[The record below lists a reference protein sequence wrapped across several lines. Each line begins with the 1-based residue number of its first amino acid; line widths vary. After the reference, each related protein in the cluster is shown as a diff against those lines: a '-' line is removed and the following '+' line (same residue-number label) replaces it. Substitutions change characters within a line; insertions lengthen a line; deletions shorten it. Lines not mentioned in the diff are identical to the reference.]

1 MIVDEMG
8 FNHEF
13 HTCMTY
19 AGLLHDIGK
28 IGINTNIIIKPDR
41 LDSLEFEE
49 MKKHPLLGKE
59 ILEPIEFLGDIP
71 YYILFHHEKC
81 DGTGYPYGLTSQEIP
96 IGSKILSVADSF
108 DAMTT
113 DRSYRPKRSIKEALE
128 ELDRCTGTQFDK
140 EVVSAFKSALKKE
153 KYI

>member
-1 MIVDEMG
+1 
-8 FNHEF
+8 
-13 HTCMTY
+13 
-19 AGLLHDIGK
+19 
-28 IGINTNIIIKPDR
+28 
-41 LDSLEFEE
+41 
-49 MKKHPLLGKE
+49 
-59 ILEPIEFLGDIP
+59 
-71 YYILFHHEKC
+71 LFHHEKC

-140 EVVSAFKSALKKE
+140 EVVTAFKSALKKE

>member
-1 MIVDEMG
+1 
-8 FNHEF
+8 
-13 HTCMTY
+13 
-19 AGLLHDIGK
+19 
-28 IGINTNIIIKPDR
+28 
-41 LDSLEFEE
+41 

-113 DRSYRPKRSIKEALE
+113 DRSYRPK
-128 ELDRCTGTQFDK
+128 
-140 EVVSAFKSALKKE
+140 EVSKRHWKSL
-153 KYI
+153 IDVLVPSLTR